1 MCYSHTTKS
10 GNETHTLTH
19 THTLPT
25 VTRLAKEEDVSVLR
39 MELEELRKSRDELRL
54 KLRKKEWECE
64 SRTMERDQQQ
74 ANVEKLRLK
83 MNRKATE
90 LNEAWQHEQE
100 LQDKMQVLK
109 QQVCMCGSCEEGK
122 GGGGREGG
130 EEGEC
135 GSVSRR

>member
-1 MCYSHTTKS
+1 MSM
-10 GNETHTLTH
+10 
-19 THTLPT
+19 
-25 VTRLAKEEDVSVLR
+25 LR

-90 LNEAWQHEQE
+90 LNEAWQHEQD
-100 LQDKMQVLK
+100 LQDKMQLLK
-109 QQVCMCGSCEEGK
+109 QQVCMCGSCEEERE
-122 GGGGREGG
+122 GGGREGRSDRVYAERGREERREVG
-130 EEGEC
+130 E
-135 GSVSRR
+135 

>member
-1 MCYSHTTKS
+1 M
-10 GNETHTLTH
+10 
-19 THTLPT
+19 
-25 VTRLAKEEDVSVLR
+25 SVLR

-122 GGGGREGG
+122 EGGRREGRRDMVYADVHREGREGKR
-130 EEGEC
+130 ESMEVFLEGERRW